1 MKTEK
6 TGTGNITQKIAL
18 DIIKKY
24 KKIIKINKKNI
35 ILFAYHQGKVL
46 KKFKANRSLVEQF

>member
-35 ILFAYHQGKVL
+35 MFFAYHQEKVL
-46 KKFKANRSLVEQF
+46 KKIKANRSLVEQF